1 MGTAIETTQGRDADA
16 DAGNKRHPTALL
28 SSAYSYAQG
37 SFNSLISPSSRQR
50 AYDAA
55 YSFASKQPILFTF
68 TAFQVLFSLL
78 PLLLFF
84 SFALST
90 ILLALSAAFAFAFF
104 WIGIACLFLIPTLFI
119 TASLA
124 ILCWGTSVGSFVV
137 ARRLFHYAP
146 TTAVQHARDGTQSP
160 KSEDTLVGAEVVVPN
175 GVEVKK
181 EDRFE
186 EAKSAE

>member
-50 AYDAA
+50 AFDAA
-55 YSFASKQPILFTF
+55 SSFAAKQPILF
-68 TAFQVLFSLL
+68 V
-78 PLLLFF
+78 P
-84 SFALST
+84 
-90 ILLALSAAFAFAFF
+90 
-104 WIGIACLFLIPTLFI
+104 
-119 TASLA
+119 
-124 ILCWGTSVGSFVV
+124 
-137 ARRLFHYAP
+137 AP
-146 TTAVQHARDGTQSP
+146 VQQDRDGTQSP
-160 KSEDTLVGAEVVVPN
+160 KSEDTLVGAEVTVPN

-186 EAKSAE
+186 EVKSTE